1 MINACKSD
9 YPSLTINYFDK
20 LWQILYF
27 SKNTFIFILASGLT
41 EPNPI
46 PTLCICIFY
55 NYLGGSKAT

>member
-9 YPSLTINYFDK
+9 YPSLTINHFDK
-20 LWQILYF
+20 LCQMLYF

-46 PTLCICIFY
+46 QPCVFASFTII
-55 NYLGGSKAT
+55 

>member
-20 LWQILYF
+20 LCQMLYF

-41 EPNPI
+41 EPNPFQPCAFASFTI
-46 PTLCICIFY
+46 I
-55 NYLGGSKAT
+55 